1 MIGLAGDFATM
12 PLRDLVVYL
21 GNRQASG
28 RLALER
34 EGVRKMVLI
43 DRGAVVNAS
52 SNIPREYLGQ
62 FLINLGHI
70 SEEQFERA
78 YATQKETKVFLG
90 RILVMIGLV
99 NEETLAAALMLKFR
113 ETVLD
118 AFEWAEGTFVYE
130 PVIPEQPDGI
140 EVRLPLIDLHKES
153 EFRVQAWEQIRAAF
167 PRGDLTLVLK
177 REQLAEPPRHGSIDE
192 KIFQLIEQG
201 QSLDEMALGLHATD
215 FFLYNRLY
223 AFFRLGALQLGAPK
237 EVELDIEV
245 DLGLGDSPTAAQV
258 LDNARAF
265 FAQGNLRDAYAL
277 ARRSNQMTA
286 TLDAALLLKQIEVSW
301 LPQLKAEL
309 LVVPRIPFI
318 ILSPDAINR
327 LPLAAPERYLL
338 SRVDGRRD
346 IGTIIRV
353 APLKEFEALAFFDR
367 FCRQRWVEWAPI

>member
-28 RLALER
+28 KLALER
-34 EGVRKMVLI
+34 EGVRKVVLLN
-43 DRGAVVNAS
+43 RGAVINAS
-52 SNIPREYLGQ
+52 SNVPREYLGQ

-70 SEEQFERA
+70 TEEQFERA

-99 NEETLAAALMLKFR
+99 SEEMLAATLMLKFR

-130 PVIPEQPDGI
+130 PVAPAQPDGI

-153 EFRVQAWEQIRAAF
+153 DFRVQAWEQIRAAF
-167 PRGDLTLVLK
+167 PRGDLTLIL
-177 REQLAEPPRHGSIDE
+177 RRDQLAEPPRPGSIDE

-223 AFFRLGALQLGAPK
+223 AFYRLGALQLGTPK
-237 EVELDIEV
+237 EVDVDIEV
-245 DLGLGDSPTAAQV
+245 DLGLGDSPTAEQV

-265 FAQGNLRDAYAL
+265 FTQGNLRDAYSL
-277 ARRSNQMTA
+277 ARRSNQMTS
-286 TLDAALLLKQIEVSW
+286 TLDAALLLKQIEVAW
-301 LPQLKAEL
+301 FPQLKTEL
-309 LVVPRIPFI
+309 LSRSRVPQV
-318 ILSPDAINR
+318 LLQPDALAR

-338 SRVDGRRD
+338 SRVDGKRD

-353 APLKEFEALAFFDR
+353 APLKEFEALAYFDR
-367 FCRQRWVEWAPI
+367 FARQKWVEFS